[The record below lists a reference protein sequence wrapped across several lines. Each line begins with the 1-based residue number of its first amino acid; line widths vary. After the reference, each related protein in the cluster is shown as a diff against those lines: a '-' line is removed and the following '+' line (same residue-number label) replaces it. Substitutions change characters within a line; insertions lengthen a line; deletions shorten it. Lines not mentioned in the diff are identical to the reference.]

1 MKRTSIFL
9 AIACILVSV
18 GVYAAGT
25 LSFSGSCDG
34 SNITRTYNVGNF
46 DALTTKVTADV
57 YFTQTTD
64 GSSSLRISGESKY
77 VESTKVV
84 VIEGMLTITS
94 TAVKKSKYN
103 DTDKVRI
110 DISAPTLKKIVST
123 GVGDVKV
130 NGKFTANSL
139 TIVSK
144 GVGDVEIKELN
155 CKNLDVT
162 LTGVGDVE
170 LAGKANTAEMSLSG
184 VGDIEA
190 YKLEVE
196 NLNVTSRGVGDVE
209 CCATKSLNATSSG
222 VGGISY
228 KGSPKTKQIVSKG
241 IGGVKKN

>member
-1 MKRTSIFL
+1 MKRTGIFL
-9 AIACILVSV
+9 AIACILISVSL
-18 GVYAAGT
+18 YAAGT
-25 LSFSGSCDG
+25 LSFSDSCDG
-34 SNITRTYNVGNF
+34 DNITRTYNVGNF

-84 VIEGMLTITS
+84 VIEGVLTITS
-94 TAVKKSKYN
+94 TAAKKTKN
-103 DTDKVRI
+103 NGTDKVRI

-130 NGKFTANSL
+130 NGKFTVNDL
-139 TIVSK
+139 TIISK
-144 GVGDVEIKELN
+144 GVGDVVMNDLN

-170 LAGKANTAEMSLSG
+170 LVGKANTAEMSLSG

-196 NLNVTSRGVGDVE
+196 NLNVTSRGVGDLK
-209 CCATKSLNATSSG
+209 CYATKSLNATSSG
-222 VGGISY
+222 VGSIRY

-241 IGGVKKN
+241 IGGVKKK

>member
-1 MKRTSIFL
+1 MKRTGIFL

-18 GVYAAGT
+18 GIYAAET
-25 LSFSGSCDG
+25 LSFSDSCDG
-34 SNITRTYNVGNF
+34 DNITRTYKVGNF
-46 DALTTKVTADV
+46 DALTSKVAADI

-94 TAVKKSKYN
+94 TAAKKTKNNS
-103 DTDKVRI
+103 TEKVRI

-130 NGKFTANSL
+130 NGKFTVNDL

-144 GVGDVEIKELN
+144 GVGDVEIKNLD
-155 CKNLDVT
+155 CGKLDVT

-170 LAGKANTAEMSLSG
+170 LTGKAKVAEMSLNG

-196 NLNVTSRGVGDVE
+196 ELNVTSRG
-209 CCATKSLNATSSG
+209 G

-228 KGSPKTKQIVSKG
+228 KGSPKSKQIVSKG
-241 IGGVKKN
+241 IGGVKKK

>member
-1 MKRTSIFL
+1 MKRTGIFL

-18 GVYAAGT
+18 GIYAAET
-25 LSFSGSCDG
+25 LSFSDSCDG
-34 SNITRTYNVGNF
+34 DNITRTYKVGNF
-46 DALTTKVTADV
+46 DALTSKVAADI

-94 TAVKKSKYN
+94 TAAKKTKNNS
-103 DTDKVRI
+103 TEKVRI

-130 NGKFTANSL
+130 NGKFTVNDL

-144 GVGDVEIKELN
+144 GVGDVEIKNLD
-155 CKNLDVT
+155 CGKLDVT

-170 LAGKANTAEMSLSG
+170 LTGKAKVAEMSLNG

-196 NLNVTSRGVGDVE
+196 ELNVTSRGVGDVE
-209 CCATKSLNATSSG
+209 CYATKSLNATSSG

-228 KGSPKTKQIVSKG
+228 KGSPKSKQIVSKG
-241 IGGVKKN
+241 IGGVKKK